1 MKLPRLPWGHYS
13 ERPRVCIVRQN
24 DNYDESVQR
33 EADALTRAGF
43 DVEVLHMRGRD
54 GKGGT
59 EVERGVTITALPA
72 ALRRQGLLSYCF
84 DYAWFWALVASTLTV
99 RHLRRPYAVVQV
111 NTMPDLLVFSAIV
124 PKLLG
129 SRVIAF
135 LKEPTPE
142 LFETLYGR
150 PWLTRTLKHVEQ
162 AAIRFADHALTVTEE
177 LRQVYIS
184 RGAPA
189 EDISVIRTG
198 NAVPPAIEN
207 GNVPSRTAKGDGFVV
222 LCHGTIEERYGL
234 DTIVDAAHLLRDS
247 LPGLSVVF
255 TGRGGGID
263 AVKRHI
269 VELDIADIVRFEGW
283 VTRERLSE
291 LLALA
296 DVGIVAQKASPYS
309 HLVTTNKMI
318 DYWIFGLPTIA
329 SRLRSVSSA
338 YDDSVLE
345 YFEPGDAE
353 SLAAAIRRLHD
364 NPDRRAELSRNG
376 QAALEFTGW
385 GAQEELFLEVYD
397 SLLRGYDPVPAT

>member
-1 MKLPRLPWGHYS
+1 
-13 ERPRVCIVRQN
+13 
-24 DNYDESVQR
+24 
-33 EADALTRAGF
+33 
-43 DVEVLHMRGRD
+43 
-54 GKGGT
+54 
-59 EVERGVTITALPA
+59 
-72 ALRRQGLLSYCF
+72 
-84 DYAWFWALVASTLTV
+84 
-99 RHLRRPYAVVQV
+99 
-111 NTMPDLLVFSAIV
+111 
-124 PKLLG
+124 
-129 SRVIAF
+129 
-135 LKEPTPE
+135 
-142 LFETLYGR
+142 
-150 PWLTRTLKHVEQ
+150 VEQ

-198 NAVPPAIEN
+198 NAAPPAFEN
-207 GNVPSRTAKGDGFVV
+207 GNVPSRAAKGDGFVV

-269 VELDIADIVRFEGW
+269 VDLDVADIVRFEGW

-338 YDDSVLE
+338 YDNSVLE

-353 SLAAAIRRLHD
+353 SLAEAIRRLHD

-376 QAALEFTGW
+376 RAALEFTGW

-397 SLLRGYDPVPAT
+397 SLLRGYDPVAS